1 MKFGPLVSLNFMH
14 IMTGALWTG
23 IDLFFGFVLGPVLG
37 GIEPGSRAAV
47 FRRLAPKM
55 TFLMPVLATVATT
68 SGIYLALRLGYSLS
82 NPWSVAAL
90 VIAALLTIHGFG
102 ILLPNEIRVFQQLLS
117 KNRPP
122 PPSHTTH
129 TPEEKCYLCV

>member
-1 MKFGPLVSLNFMH
+1 M
-14 IMTGALWTG
+14 
-23 IDLFFGFVLGPVLG
+23 
-37 GIEPGSRAAV
+37 
-47 FRRLAPKM
+47 RRLAPKM

-117 KNRPP
+117 KN
-122 PPSHTTH
+122 PSV
-129 TPEEKCYLCV
+129 EKISRLGMMNARLGGVQGLLQVAIIIVMAKLRM